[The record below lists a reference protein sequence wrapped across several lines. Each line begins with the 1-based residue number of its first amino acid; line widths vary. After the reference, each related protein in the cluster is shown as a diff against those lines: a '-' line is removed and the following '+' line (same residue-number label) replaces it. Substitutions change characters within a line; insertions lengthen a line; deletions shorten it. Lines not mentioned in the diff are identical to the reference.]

1 MKSVY
6 SAKRIISYLFLLVML
21 LFANIVVSNH
31 IVNSNF
37 PWYSN
42 IAIFV
47 IININF
53 VLLLIL
59 VVVIF
64 RNVGKLFLERKSSV
78 YGAKL
83 KTKLVVFSALLS
95 ILPVLIVFVLSN
107 SIINKSIDKW
117 FDLQIEQSLKSS
129 VELYKEYQQQIES
142 EVVQQTKVLSQLI
155 VSKGYIYNENFM
167 AFKEFVNELISSKKA
182 DGVLVFNA
190 LKIVIV
196 NDDNNN
202 NKLFNSLSDDE
213 INKTISDG
221 QFKKSILT
229 DQEQVYIAGESL
241 ISNNNKVGAIF
252 IYKNIP
258 YNQLSKA
265 SKILESYKNYKQLKV
280 FSQPI
285 KYSYKILLF
294 SMTLLVSFAGIWGS
308 IVYARNIT
316 NPLDK
321 LLTAYREVETGNL
334 NINVEKVGDDEI
346 ALLIESFNHMV
357 DKLRS
362 HTDELSSKN
371 KVLSD
376 MFLQI
381 SKDNQYIDIIFK
393 NVGAAIFLFD
403 NRLKALKINHAARI
417 FIDESNKLNDKISI
431 HIRDFVR
438 SNFNDKT
445 IQVDISIKNEIR
457 TYSVGMTKLFD
468 TESGV
473 LDNVIVVIDDIT
485 DVVYVQRVNIWR
497 DIATRMAH
505 EIKNPLTPI
514 KLNAER
520 IYKKCRD
527 MSDEKLRDIIS
538 EGMMVIINEV
548 SELQKLVGEFNDFA
562 RLPALKREVFD
573 LCELVEGVVGTFRG
587 PNPDITFNVIC
598 SNELKVSADRNQ
610 IRRVFMNLIS
620 NAIHAMNSSGTL
632 TIEVKDYESYY
643 EISVLDTGH
652 GIPEE
657 DIGKIFLPYYSKK
670 SDGTGL
676 GLAIVKKIIDEHSG
690 KVYAKSKLGEYTQIF
705 IELPK
710 GMENESIDN

>member
-1 MKSVY
+1 MKSTY
-6 SAKRIISYLFLLVML
+6 STKKIILYLFLLVML
-21 LFANIVVSNH
+21 LFANILVSNH

-47 IININF
+47 IININL

-129 VELYKEYQQQIES
+129 VELYKEYQEQIEG
-142 EVVQQTKVLSQLI
+142 EVVQQAKVLSQLI

-167 AFKEFVNELISSKKA
+167 AFKEFVNELISSNKA

-190 LKIVIV
+190 LKIIII
-196 NDDNNN
+196 NDDKNN

-213 INKTISDG
+213 INKTIEEG

-229 DQEQVYIAGESL
+229 DQEQVYIAGEAL

-258 YNQLSKA
+258 YNQLAKA
-265 SKILESYKNYKQLKV
+265 SRILESYNNYKQLKV

-294 SMTLLVSFAGIWGS
+294 SMTILVSFAGIWGS
-308 IVYARNIT
+308 IVYSRNIT

-362 HTDELSSKN
+362 HTEELSSKN
-371 KVLSD
+371 KVLSE

-417 FIDESNKLNDKISI
+417 FIDESNKLNEKISM

-468 TESGV
+468 NESGL

-527 MSDEKLRDIIS
+527 MSDDKLRDIIS

-548 SELQKLVGEFNDFA
+548 SELQKLVEEFNDFA
-562 RLPALKREVFD
+562 RLPALKREIFD
-573 LCELVEGVVGTFRG
+573 LCELIEGVVGTFRG
-587 PNPDITFNVIC
+587 PNPDVTFNLFC
-598 SNELKVSADRNQ
+598 SSELKVSADRNQ

-620 NAIHAMNSSGTL
+620 NAIHAMNGKGTL

-652 GIPEE
+652 GIPDEE
-657 DIGKIFLPYYSKK
+657 IGKIFLPYYSKK

-690 KVYAKSKLGEYTQIF
+690 KVYAKSKLGEYAQIF